1 MSLAQEDDFIA
12 GRALHSSSQRRSALP
27 VSFAAI
33 PPLVAAFD
41 VAWVLL
47 LGAGVGLGYH
57 LIARNG
63 VGDIWSYVG
72 SGMAVATLFCAVS
85 QGAGLYRP
93 SNLLRVWS
101 QIRRAV
107 FIWTMVFGC
116 LTAIVFLLKIGAI
129 FSRVTVLLFFAGGI
143 GSIAV
148 SRLVIARTLAHVIAI
163 GALARRRVAL
173 VGAASE
179 VGSNRLLGTIER
191 YGYVISRV
199 FVLPDEAVSGEAASG
214 EAASGE
220 AGRLVTE
227 RMNEVVDY
235 ARSSAVDEIVLALP
249 WASSDL
255 IDRAEAALQV
265 LPIPVKLVPDAHV
278 ARFFDR
284 PLFEFGPTKA
294 VELQRAPLTATQ
306 RVLKQSL
313 DFCLAA
319 VGLFLLLPMLGVLAL
334 AIRMETPGP
343 AFFFQSRIGFN
354 GRAFRIFKFRTM
366 STLDDGPEV
375 RQARRNDP
383 RVTPLGRLLRALSID
398 EIPQLLNVLRGEMSL
413 IGPRPHALAHDD
425 EYGRL
430 IASYAIRRKIKPGL
444 TGWAQVNGCRGE
456 TPSVEIMQ
464 NRIEHDLWYI
474 EYWSFWLDFRIA
486 LMTIV
491 QLLRP
496 RNVY

>member
-27 VSFAAI
+27 ISFEAI

-41 VAWVLL
+41 IAWVLL
-47 LGAGVGLGYH
+47 LGTSVGLGYH

-85 QGAGLYRP
+85 QAAGLYRP
-93 SNLLRVWS
+93 SSLLRVWS

-129 FSRVTVLLFFAGGI
+129 FSRVTVLLFFAGGLC
-143 GSIAV
+143 SIAV
-148 SRLVIARTLAHVIAI
+148 SRVVIARTLAHVIAI

-173 VGAASE
+173 VSAASE
-179 VGSNRLLGTIER
+179 VGSNRLLGAVER

-199 FVLPDEAVSGEAASG
+199 FVLPDEAASRK
-214 EAASGE
+214 
-220 AGRLVTE
+220 AGSLVAQ

-249 WASSDL
+249 WGSSDL
-255 IDRAEAALQV
+255 IERAEAALQV

-278 ARFFDR
+278 GRFLDR
-284 PLFEFGPTKA
+284 PLFDFGPTKA
-294 VELQRAPLTATQ
+294 VELQRAPLTDTQ

-319 VGLFLLLPMLGVLAL
+319 AGLILVLPMLGVLAL

-354 GRAFRIFKFRTM
+354 GRVFRIFKFRTM
-366 STLDDGPEV
+366 STLDDGPDV

-430 IASYAIRRKIKPGL
+430 IATYAIRRKIKPGL

-464 NRIEHDLWYI
+464 HRIEHDLWYI
-474 EYWSFWLDFRIA
+474 EYWSFWLDVRIA